1 MEEQRLDGSSEFDYF
16 GTTVFM
22 SSDGLGLAVGAPYG
36 DDGNDYRTGNM
47 YIYSRESKLEDFNEK
62 QRLDGASWRSRF
74 GRFGDMSSDGLNLVV
89 GAPKDYYDEGSGSV
103 YIYSRDIV
111 SSLFEEK
118 QRLDGASSNEAFGYN
133 MAITDNGL
141 ILAIGAPSS
150 SYFGG
155 SSSGSVYIFARKSRL
170 DDFVEMDR
178 FDGGCYEENLGD
190 DGIAID
196 VTEKGLIIRAK
207 GYSCDDG
214 KYVRSYEVSY
224 VCYVILYHS
233 PPLLWD
239 SSNLLDMFNQVVE
252 VTHTTQSICL
262 IEKTQSTPLTLTI
275 FICHSF

>member
-22 SSDGLGLAVGAPYG
+22 LSDGLGLAVGAP
-36 DDGNDYRTGNM
+36 
-47 YIYSRESKLEDFNEK
+47 
-62 QRLDGASWRSRF
+62 
-74 GRFGDMSSDGLNLVV
+74 
-89 GAPKDYYDEGSGSV
+89 
-103 YIYSRDIV
+103 
-111 SSLFEEK
+111 
-118 QRLDGASSNEAFGYN
+118 
-133 MAITDNGL
+133 
-141 ILAIGAPSS
+141 
-150 SYFGG
+150 
-155 SSSGSVYIFARKSRL
+155 
-170 DDFVEMDR
+170 
-178 FDGGCYEENLGD
+178 
-190 DGIAID
+190 
-196 VTEKGLIIRAK
+196 IRAK